1 MAKKKAP
8 ADTCF
13 LQAWL
18 QEVLPRHL
26 DATLGIDLEQRLA
39 AELVG
44 QSVGPGTLGAAREI
58 IGDMLDRVTLGE
70 LARAAGAAPAARS
83 GPKKKR
89 APRKPQPA
97 APSSGNGVPPG
108 PAQTEVEDYV
118 KNAPPGP
125 LAKAGHDDD
134 VHTFLTAQPGP
145 LKIGVIAETLNLEIK
160 DVRGCLRRLRKAD
173 RAKSS
178 GAKKGTVWEATAPA

>member
-1 MAKKKAP
+1 MAKSKAP
-8 ADTCF
+8 SDTCF

-44 QSVGPGTLGAAREI
+44 REI

-70 LARAAGAAPAARS
+70 LARAAGAAPPARS

-89 APRKPQPA
+89 APRKPQRA

-108 PAQTEVEDYV
+108 RVHTEVEDYV
-118 KNAPPGP
+118 KNAP
-125 LAKAGHDDD
+125 KAASKGKAARDDD
-134 VHTFLTAQPGP
+134 VHTFLVRQDDPI
-145 LKIGVIAETLNLEIK
+145 KIGDIAKELALEVPV
-160 DVRGCLRRLRKAD
+160 VRSSLRRLRKAD
-173 RAKSS
+173 RAQSS
-178 GAKKGTVWEATAPA
+178 GNKKGTRWAAAAPA